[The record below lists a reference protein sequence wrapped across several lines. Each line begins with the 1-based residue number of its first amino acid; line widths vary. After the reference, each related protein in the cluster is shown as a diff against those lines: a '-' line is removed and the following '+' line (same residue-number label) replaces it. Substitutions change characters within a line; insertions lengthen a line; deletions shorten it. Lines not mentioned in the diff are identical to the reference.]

1 MRWHKRI
8 HVPGL
13 ILRKLLFT
21 VRFPVLLLQT
31 FIDLFRYGW
40 CGSSTDHCGTGCNSA
55 FGTCTSSGTTSKPA
69 SSSKAASSTVRSSS
83 TRASSAPVS
92 TPTKKVST
100 DATCGGTNGY
110 TCLGSTFG
118 NCCSSGGWCGSTS
131 AYCGTGCQS
140 GFGNCGSNTGS
151 GSSSVKS
158 SSTTKAASSTVKA
171 TSASPSATPSG
182 SALQCL
188 NGKNVPY
195 KMTSDADYAELVEP
209 FNLRLPYKP
218 AVVVLPITNQH
229 VQDAVVCAAQSGL
242 KVQAKSGGHSYA
254 SFSSGGKDGAMMIS
268 LQSMQTIQLDS
279 STRVAT
285 VGGGVR
291 LGNLADGI
299 FNQGNAA
306 LAHGTCPG
314 VGIGGH
320 FTHGGYG
327 YTSRNWGLAMDQI
340 IAADVVLA
348 NGTLIKASSTQ
359 SPDIFWAVK
368 GAAESFGIVTNFY
381 LQTHVAPT
389 SITYFQFDFTGV
401 FNTKAIFTNTFLH
414 IQDVAKNASVVDN
427 KIAFGIY
434 LDGYGTYSLSGAYF
448 GSVADFNSKVKPE
461 LLRTLPSSTA
471 TVQSMSWYDYLVK
484 ASGETT
490 ITTPTTGYDLHDN
503 FFAKSVTV
511 PESDGLTS
519 TTLNALFDYLKT
531 AGDVEYFVIINLYGG
546 PGSAINTKDTTFAAY
561 SDRNSLWVLQN
572 YGFTSDSIDFI
583 NGINSAIINAQ
594 PQTSFGAYL
603 NYVDPSYDAATAHKL
618 YYGDA
623 VYARLAALKQQ
634 VDPQAVF
641 WNPQAIGA

>member
-1 MRWHKRI
+1 MKFLVSLTAGLLSAGLAHASPAAPLAKRA
-8 HVPGL
+8 VSTDGTCAGTQGYTCQGSS
-13 ILRKLLFT
+13 FGNCCS
-21 VRFPVLLLQT
+21 Q
-31 FIDLFRYGW
+31 YGW
-40 CGSSTDHCGTGCNSA
+40 CGSSTAHCGTGCNSA
-55 FGTCTSSGTTSKPA
+55 FGTCTGSGATSKPA
-69 SSSKAASSTVRSSS
+69 SSSTSVRLSTTIRSTSVPVSTVRSSS
-83 TRASSAPVS
+83 S
-92 TPTKKVST
+92 T
-100 DATCGGTNGY
+100 
-110 TCLGSTFG
+110 
-118 NCCSSGGWCGSTS
+118 
-131 AYCGTGCQS
+131 
-140 GFGNCGSNTGS
+140 
-151 GSSSVKS
+151 
-158 SSTTKAASSTVKA
+158 KA
-171 TSASPSATPSG
+171 TSAAPSATPSG

-209 FNLRLPYKP
+209 YNLRLPYKP

-254 SFSSGGKDGAMMIS
+254 SFSSGGKDGAMMIN
-268 LQSMQTIQLDS
+268 LQPMQTIQLDKG
-279 STRVAT
+279 TGVAT

-306 LAHGTCPG
+306 LSHGTCPG

-320 FTHGGYG
+320 YTHGGYSH
-327 YTSRNWGLAMDQI
+327 TSRNWGLAMDQI

-348 NGTLIKASSTQ
+348 NGTLIKASSSQ
-359 SPDIFWAVK
+359 YPDIFWAVK

-381 LQTHVAPT
+381 LQTRAAPA
-389 SITYFQFDFTGV
+389 SITYFQFDFSGV
-401 FNTKAIFTNTFLH
+401 FNSKSIFTNTFLH

-427 KIAFGIY
+427 KVSFGIY

-448 GSVADFNSKVKPE
+448 GTVAEFNSKVKTE
-461 LLRTLPSSTA
+461 LLRSLPSSTP

-484 ASGETT
+484 VSGEST
-490 ITTPTTGYDLHDN
+490 IKTPVTGYDLHDN

-511 PESDGLTS
+511 PESAGLTS

-531 AGDVEYFVIINLYGG
+531 AGDVEYFIIINLYGG
-546 PGSAINTKDTTFAAY
+546 PGSAINSKDTTFAAY
-561 SDRNSLWVLQN
+561 NDRDSLWVLQN
-572 YGFTSDSIDFI
+572 YGYTPDSVNFI
-583 NGINSAIINAQ
+583 NGINSAIIKAQ

-603 NYVDPSYDAATAHKL
+603 NYVDPTYDAATAHKL

-623 VYARLAALKQQ
+623 VYARLAALKKQI
-634 VDPQAVF
+634 DPQSVF